1 MSGEGGMEGMRG
13 KGRNESG
20 EKEEGMRGRKRGR
33 DGGNVGEG
41 KE

>member
-1 MSGEGGMEGMRG
+1 MRGEGGTEGMRA

-20 EKEEGMRGRKRGR
+20 GKEEGTRGRKRGR

-41 KE
+41 TE

>member
-1 MSGEGGMEGMRG
+1 MWG
-13 KGRNESG
+13 KGRNDHAG
-20 EKEEGMRGRKRGR
+20 KEEGMRGRKGGR